1 MIQETISLLHS
12 IFIYI
17 IVLFFILIQYE
28 NEVKIASKWT
38 HRLSTRPHFSDGSG
52 DVSIKLLSP

>member
-17 IVLFFILIQYE
+17 IVFLILIQYE